1 MVKKIRDFLY
11 ELCNYLEL
19 IMAVVVVAGI
29 VIAAL
34 GLREEFLLFW
44 SQRGH
49 TGSFYVF
56 LDAIFEIVISIEFL
70 KMLCQPSADTVL
82 EVLIFLV
89 SRHMIIGDTSA
100 FEDFVSIVSI
110 ALLLQL
116 KNTFRFRRRQEKER
130 VFFLHAGMRWGMKNP
145 MEKNREKYMRAAIPG
160 SQEGVCLRRGSD
172 WLRDCVSG
180 QNHSERL

>member
-34 GLREEFLLFW
+34 GL
-44 SQRGH
+44 RGH

-110 ALLLQL
+110 ALLFAIKKYIQIPPEAG
-116 KNTFRFRRRQEKER
+116 KRKSIFSTCRNEMGEEK
-130 VFFLHAGMRWGMKNP
+130 
-145 MEKNREKYMRAAIPG
+145 
-160 SQEGVCLRRGSD
+160 SD
-172 WLRDCVSG
+172 G
-180 QNHSERL
+180 EE

>member
-70 KMLCQPSADTVL
+70 LKAIKKYIQIPPEAGKRKS
-82 EVLIFLV
+82 IF
-89 SRHMIIGDTSA
+89 STCRNEIGD
-100 FEDFVSIVSI
+100 
-110 ALLLQL
+110 
-116 KNTFRFRRRQEKER
+116 EK
-130 VFFLHAGMRWGMKNP
+130 
-145 MEKNREKYMRAAIPG
+145 
-160 SQEGVCLRRGSD
+160 SD
-172 WLRDCVSG
+172 G
-180 QNHSERL
+180 EE

>member
-49 TGSFYVF
+49 TGSFYV
-56 LDAIFEIVISIEFL
+56 
-70 KMLCQPSADTVL
+70 MLCQPSADTVL

-110 ALLLQL
+110 ALLFAIKKYIQIPPEAG
-116 KNTFRFRRRQEKER
+116 KRKSIFSTCRNEMGDEK
-130 VFFLHAGMRWGMKNP
+130 
-145 MEKNREKYMRAAIPG
+145 
-160 SQEGVCLRRGSD
+160 SD
-172 WLRDCVSG
+172 G
-180 QNHSERL
+180 EE

>member
-1 MVKKIRDFLY
+1 
-11 ELCNYLEL
+11 
-19 IMAVVVVAGI
+19 MAVVVVAGI

-110 ALLLQL
+110 ALFFAI
-116 KNTFRFRRRQEKER
+116 KNTFRFRRRQEKKKEY
-130 VFFLHAGMRWGMKNP
+130 FF
-145 MEKNREKYMRAAIPG
+145 YM
-160 SQEGVCLRRGSD
+160 QE
-172 WLRDCVSG
+172 
-180 QNHSERL
+180 

>member
-56 LDAIFEIVISIEFL
+56 LDAIFEIGISIEFL

-110 ALLLQL
+110 ALLFAIKKYIQIPPEAG
-116 KNTFRFRRRQEKER
+116 KRKSIFSTCRNEMGDEK
-130 VFFLHAGMRWGMKNP
+130 
-145 MEKNREKYMRAAIPG
+145 
-160 SQEGVCLRRGSD
+160 SD
-172 WLRDCVSG
+172 G
-180 QNHSERL
+180 EE

>member
-56 LDAIFEIVISIEFL
+56 LEFL

-110 ALLLQL
+110 ALLFAIKKYIQIPPEAG
-116 KNTFRFRRRQEKER
+116 KRKSIFSTCRNEMGDEK
-130 VFFLHAGMRWGMKNP
+130 
-145 MEKNREKYMRAAIPG
+145 
-160 SQEGVCLRRGSD
+160 SD
-172 WLRDCVSG
+172 G
-180 QNHSERL
+180 EE

>member
-1 MVKKIRDFLY
+1 MVKKIRDILY

-19 IMAVVVVAGI
+19 IMAIVVVAGI

-34 GLREEFLLFW
+34 GLREEFILFW

-49 TGSFYVF
+49 TGAFYVF

-82 EVLIFLV
+82 V

-110 ALLLQL
+110 ALLFAIKKYIQIPPESG
-116 KNTFRFRRRQEKER
+116 KRKSIFTTCRDEIGDEK
-130 VFFLHAGMRWGMKNP
+130 
-145 MEKNREKYMRAAIPG
+145 
-160 SQEGVCLRRGSD
+160 SD
-172 WLRDCVSG
+172 G
-180 QNHSERL
+180 KE

>member
-70 KMLCQPSADTVL
+70 KMLCQPSADTV
-82 EVLIFLV
+82 

-110 ALLLQL
+110 ALLFAIKKYIQIPPEAG
-116 KNTFRFRRRQEKER
+116 KRKSIFSTCRNEMGDEK
-130 VFFLHAGMRWGMKNP
+130 
-145 MEKNREKYMRAAIPG
+145 
-160 SQEGVCLRRGSD
+160 SD
-172 WLRDCVSG
+172 G
-180 QNHSERL
+180 EE